1 MFDNFFSNLSS
12 KVIGFLV
19 ICVILVILI
28 GQFWQVNSPTQI
40 SVVTNLGNIS
50 SIQGNGL
57 FFKIPFISKI
67 STYDT
72 TVQSIECIDNKGKD
86 NCKTLDGGTRDLQSV
101 KVAVQMSYR
110 LDGSKIREL
119 FNLVQDQKTFSD
131 IIVPST
137 VEEALKISTAKFTS
151 EELVANR
158 AQVKKV
164 LEEELQTR
172 LDKFYLKVVAVNIVN
187 FEFSPVFQA
196 EIEKKVATAQQVLQK
211 EQELK
216 RVEAENKIRLSQ
228 AQTEAAVKQ
237 TNAEGEAKAIAI
249 NGEAIRKNPEA
260 LEIEKIKKWD
270 GKLPQV
276 QGNGTPIINLD
287 QDKNAENR
295 K

>member
-1 MFDNFFSNLSS
+1 MRS
-12 KVIGFLV
+12 KIIFAVVL
-19 ICVILVILI
+19 CLLILVSI

-40 SVVTNLGNIS
+40 SVVTNLGKVS
-50 SIQGNGL
+50 GIQGSGL
-57 FFKIPFISKI
+57 FFKMPFISKI
-67 STYDT
+67 ATYDT
-72 TVQSIECIDNKGKD
+72 TVQSIECVDGKGKD

-101 KVAVQMSYR
+101 KVAIQMSYR
-110 LDGSKIREL
+110 IDSTKISEL
-119 FNLVQDQKTFSD
+119 FNLVQDQATFND
-131 IIVPST
+131 VIVPST
-137 VEEALKISTAKFTS
+137 VEEALKVATAKFTS

-158 AQVKKV
+158 SEVKRV
-164 LEEELQTR
+164 LEGELQNR

-187 FEFSPVFQA
+187 FEFSPAFQA

-228 AQTEAAVKQ
+228 VQTEAIVKQ
-237 TNAEGEAKAIAI
+237 TQAEGEAKAIAI
-249 NGEAIRKNPEA
+249 NGKAIRENPEA

-276 QGNGTPIINLD
+276 QGNATPIISLE
-287 QDKNAENR
+287 KNTA

>member
-1 MFDNFFSNLSS
+1 MFANLSS
-12 KVIGFLV
+12 KVISFLV
-19 ICVILVILI
+19 VCVILVILI

-40 SVVTNLGNIS
+40 SVVTNLGKVS
-50 SIQGNGL
+50 SIQGSGL

-72 TVQSIECIDNKGKD
+72 TVQSVECIDNKGKD

-110 LDGSKIREL
+110 LDGSKVGEL

-137 VEEALKISTAKFTS
+137 VEEALKIATAKFTS

-158 AQVKKV
+158 SEVKRV

-172 LDKFYLKVVAVNIVN
+172 LDKFYLKIVAVNIVN
-187 FEFSPVFQA
+187 FEFSPAFQA

-228 AQTEAAVKQ
+228 AQTEALVKQ

-276 QGNGTPIINLD
+276 QGSGTPIINLE
-287 QDKNAENR
+287 K